1 MVKMLKNVKALVLLA
16 LAIAAVV
23 IVMTLIKQKKIRV
36 ETFDGITENSDSRVE
51 LDVPPVGT
59 NIKPKNTPV
68 ALDKD
73 EIESEFLSNDD
84 SSNLV
89 VESPV
94 AKTAVKPSELL
105 PKNEDGSNWADA
117 NPVIDGNMD
126 QSFLDAGFHVG
137 INSVGNS
144 LRNANLQIRSEPANP
159 TDNVSPFLNSTIT
172 PDLERRPLEIASED
186 ASAFNVL
193 GYGAESNFESLTA

>member
-1 MVKMLKNVKALVLLA
+1 
-16 LAIAAVV
+16 
-23 IVMTLIKQKKIRV
+23 
-36 ETFDGITENSDSRVE
+36 
-51 LDVPPVGT
+51 
-59 NIKPKNTPV
+59 
-68 ALDKD
+68 
-73 EIESEFLSNDD
+73 
-84 SSNLV
+84 
-89 VESPV
+89 
-94 AKTAVKPSELL
+94 
-105 PKNEDGSNWADA
+105 
-117 NPVIDGNMD
+117 MD